1 MKKFNEKIMTVE
13 EFFKRNP
20 QYGFTTVEVY
30 RKADGGTAYRK
41 EERAYTEHVKLCNG
55 GYHYYKYLLSCYES
69 ECSTLT
75 RELEDKDEQLDSLVL
90 LVQELTEE
98 LRKQKQ
104 QTEDY
109 RNALIDSQA
118 TNR

>member
-1 MKKFNEKIMTVE
+1 MKKFYEKIMTVE

-30 RKADGGTAYRK
+30 RKADGNTAYKK

-98 LRKQKQ
+98 LNNKNDEIAVLR
-104 QTEDY
+104 D
-109 RNALIDSQA
+109 LL
-118 TNR
+118 